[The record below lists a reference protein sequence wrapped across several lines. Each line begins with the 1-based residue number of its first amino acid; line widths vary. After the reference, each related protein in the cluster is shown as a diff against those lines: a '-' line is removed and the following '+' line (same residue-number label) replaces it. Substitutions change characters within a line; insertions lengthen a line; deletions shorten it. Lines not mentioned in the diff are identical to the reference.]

1 MLKNYEILNMDSI
14 IINESNLIKS
24 CIIILLLS
32 YILIILPGSVR
43 TIFGLML
50 VAVSISLNL
59 INYGMLFIPLILLSS
74 LLGLVMIL
82 FLLRYGSESGSDND
96 DIDLYDLFVII
107 FLISWLIFIN
117 NDSININNSSLISL
131 LNFSIILESSL
142 WISLLFAIVFIAT
155 LLLIHLSTKVMYFS
169 INPYFTSI
177 IAFWLTDMLVLIV
190 IGTALCFLPAMLR
203 WYLNRASGKVTGKK
217 WREEVYRWTSDVYE
231 VGISVPGTSLP
242 SGLFGKNGES
252 ESGSLRFLAFVYLFL
267 LLDLES
273 CIVIVGFL
281 GYCQIFWMLLFLFVL
296 LLSLGCELSK
306 DPL

>member
-1 MLKNYEILNMDSI
+1 MLIAL
-14 IINESNLIKS
+14 
-24 CIIILLLS
+24 
-32 YILIILPGSVR
+32 
-43 TIFGLML
+43 
-50 VAVSISLNL
+50 SISLNL

-96 DIDLYDLFVII
+96 DVDLYDFCVII
-107 FLISWLIFIN
+107 FLILWLTFIN
-117 NDSININNSSLISL
+117 NTMISSNNNSLISL

-169 INPYFTSI
+169 INPYFNSI
-177 IAFWLTDMLVLIV
+177 IAFWLTDMLILGL
-190 IGTALCFLPAMLR
+190 IGTALCFLPAILR
-203 WYLNRASGKVTGKK
+203 WYLNRASGKVTGKR

-281 GYCQIFWMLLFLFVL
+281 GYCQIYWMLLFLLVL